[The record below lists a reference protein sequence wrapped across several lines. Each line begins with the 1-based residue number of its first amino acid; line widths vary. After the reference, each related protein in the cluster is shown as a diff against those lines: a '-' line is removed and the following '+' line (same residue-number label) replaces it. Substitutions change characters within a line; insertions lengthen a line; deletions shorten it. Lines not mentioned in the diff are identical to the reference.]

1 MAKVNGVEIAII
13 CVLVVVLIA
22 GVIMWQLVWGKG
34 LSDCEKGESPLCLTG
49 TCPSATTV
57 GPNGQGNGCGLSP
70 FKIDSNGKA
79 VTDKAGNMICKGS
92 IINYAGGPPV
102 VKPYGT

>member
-1 MAKVNGVEIAII
+1 MAKVSGAEIGII
-13 CVLVVVLIA
+13 VALTLLLAV
-22 GVIMWQLVWGKG
+22 GVIMWIVWDKG
-34 LSDCEKGESPLCLTG
+34 LRDCEKGESPLCLTG